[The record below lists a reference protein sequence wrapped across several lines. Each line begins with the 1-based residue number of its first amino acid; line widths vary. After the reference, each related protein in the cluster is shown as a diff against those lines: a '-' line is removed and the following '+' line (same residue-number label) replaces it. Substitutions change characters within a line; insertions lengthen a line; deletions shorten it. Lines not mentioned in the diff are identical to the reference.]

1 MSKLNQVTKQEA
13 LEAIDYFHTHGFVEQ
28 LRSDEQYYC
37 EILLKTVGNIYGIEL
52 VNELNK

>member
-1 MSKLNQVTKQEA
+1 MSKLNQVTKKEA

-37 EILLKTVGNIYGIEL
+37 EILLKTVGNFYGIEL